1 LFIWLVILASD
12 FGDPQKRQ
20 RLILFVAKN
29 FVMMPNKPVRTH
41 GTIRYCNDN
50 DNAYVEPFVTIGD
63 VFEHLRKPY
72 AKKTYPNMN
81 DCKTTSFKPGES
93 RDVFQLDYN
102 GSSPTMKCA
111 STCLHYAERINS
123 NNNNDDG
130 SNIDIDND
138 NDDDNFRC
146 INVREYAAIQ
156 SFPYDYEFVGKT
168 LTSKYKQAG
177 NAVPVRLAAAIA
189 RTIHDSLRYY
199 YQEELLD
206 IDIQQQPAATTEVVA
221 QCQPVLSSSVVDDEE
236 ALSATAE
243 RPDFG
248 GKISDTTAT
257 TTCTPMD
264 LDDDA
269 VEEESDC
276 VVGNQ
281 KRRREK

>member
-1 LFIWLVILASD
+1 MVILRFKLRLTIIYSFHHFEAAD
-12 FGDPQKRQ
+12 YGDPQNRQ
-20 RLILFVAKN
+20 RLILFVAKK
-29 FVMMPNKPVRTH
+29 FVRMPNKPVRTH
-41 GTIRYCNDN
+41 GSIRYCNDN
-50 DNAYVEPFVTIGD
+50 DNAYVDPFVTIGD

-206 IDIQQQPAATTEVVA
+206 IDIQ
-221 QCQPVLSSSVVDDEE
+221 
-236 ALSATAE
+236 
-243 RPDFG
+243 
-248 GKISDTTAT
+248 
-257 TTCTPMD
+257 
-264 LDDDA
+264 
-269 VEEESDC
+269 
-276 VVGNQ
+276 
-281 KRRREK
+281 